1 MAILDILTYPE
12 PSLNE
17 PSDPVTDITP
27 EILQLIE
34 DMGETMFASQGVGL
48 AAPQVGV
55 NKQIIVYDHRAR
67 YSEEAQENE
76 TETSQDA
83 GRFKALINPQIIQG
97 TGKFVSEQE
106 GCLSVPEFRSDVERF
121 EKVSVKALEPSG
133 NPVEFEASGLQG
145 VIMQHEIDHLS
156 GTLFIER
163 ISALKR
169 AMYKKR
175 VKKQLQKKRK
185 LQK

>member
-1 MAILDILTYPE
+1 MTILDILTYPA
-12 PSLNE
+12 PSLNQ
-17 PSDPVTDITP
+17 PSEPVTQITP
-27 EILQLIE
+27 DILQLIE
-34 DMGETMFASQGVGL
+34 DMGQTMIESQGVGL

-67 YSEEAQENE
+67 YSEEDQENE
-76 TETSQDA
+76 PDPSQESET
-83 GRFKALINPQIIQG
+83 FKALINPQILEG
-97 TGKFVSEQE
+97 TGRFMSEQE

-121 EKVSVKALEPSG
+121 KMVHVKALEPSG
-133 NPVEFEASGLQG
+133 NPVEFQTSGLQS
-145 VIMQHEIDHLS
+145 VIMQHEIDHLV

-175 VKKQLQKKRK
+175 VKKQLKKMLKQQK
-185 LQK
+185 